1 MRAFKSIAP
10 KKLTT
15 ESEYQSKHSVI
26 TTRALPIGMLAL
38 AVLLCKVALE
48 PSSVRELK
56 VLLCLFGFALPL
68 ILTGSIGMVR
78 NIKYQKKILD
88 LERNAVGSG
97 AEWNRDMENLKLQKI
112 PPRSSDFAF
121 LDQAN
126 LGLLGNLVGWYHRLF
141 NRRNR
146 R

>member
-1 MRAFKSIAP
+1 
-10 KKLTT
+10 
-15 ESEYQSKHSVI
+15 
-26 TTRALPIGMLAL
+26 
-38 AVLLCKVALE
+38 
-48 PSSVRELK
+48 
-56 VLLCLFGFALPL
+56 
-68 ILTGSIGMVR
+68 MVR